1 MLNIKTT
8 NFVFFPLF
16 LILNILYIFFSIN
29 LIFYLIWIVSYISIL
44 IYGSFFIGS
53 NFYLKTICSKAN
65 NKKEIAITFDDGPV
79 KEITPLVLEVL
90 KEFQVKASF
99 FCIGEKIA
107 GNEDVL
113 KSIDSQGHIIGN
125 HTFSHSNWFDFYS
138 SKKMID
144 ELSKTED
151 IIYKI
156 IGEKTKFFR
165 PPFGV
170 TNPALKKAVTNLN
183 YSVIGWSVRSLDTL
197 IKNEEKILSRL
208 MKKLKSGDIILFHDT
223 CPEIVIILQK
233 FLKYALENG
242 YKILSLDELI
252 EIKAYKVNVLAP

>member
-8 NFVFFPLF
+8 NFVFFLLF
-16 LILNILYIFFSIN
+16 LILNILFIFFSIN

-44 IYGSFFIGS
+44 IYGSFFIDS
-53 NFYLKTICSKAN
+53 NFYLKTICSKVN

-90 KEFQVKASF
+90 KKFQVKASF

-138 SKKMID
+138 SKKMIE

-151 IIYKI
+151 VIYKI

-183 YSVIGWSVRSLDTL
+183 YSVIGWSVRSLDTV
-197 IKNEEKILSRL
+197 IKNEENILSRL

-242 YKILSLDELI
+242 YNIVGLDELI
-252 EIKAYKVNVLAP
+252 EIKAYKD